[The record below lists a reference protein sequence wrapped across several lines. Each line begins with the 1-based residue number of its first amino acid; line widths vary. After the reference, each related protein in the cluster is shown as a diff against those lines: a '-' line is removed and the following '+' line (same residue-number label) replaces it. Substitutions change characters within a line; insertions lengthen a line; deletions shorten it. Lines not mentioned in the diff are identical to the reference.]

1 MKSLIAATFLAG
13 IASFYIIPSFAVD
26 ANAGVA
32 PPECANP
39 NTQMKHPD
47 WYRPGGYCAPN
58 AGNQAG
64 SGPGQAS
71 SPPPG

>member
-32 PPECANP
+32 PSDTPTP
-39 NTQMKHPD
+39 IP
-47 WYRPGGYCAPN
+47 R
-58 AGNQAG
+58 
-64 SGPGQAS
+64 
-71 SPPPG
+71 